1 MSMNKKAIETLFDDQ
16 DNLQEIMSDTI
27 YLTVESLDED
37 ATFEDAIEECMR
49 RFNIIASE
57 YVATELFGYDFETYY
72 DSHDQ
77 ELTADIL
84 QFKID
89 GHEDGEEAFTKIV
102 AERLE
107 LCPTQYRFIHTKD

>member
-16 DNLQEIMSDTI
+16 ENLQEMMSDAI
-27 YLTVESLDED
+27 CLAEESLDED
-37 ATFEDAIEECMR
+37 ATFSEAIEECMH

-57 YVATELFGYDFETYY
+57 YVATELFNYNLETYY
-72 DSHDQ
+72 DSHNQ

-89 GHEDGEEAFTKIV
+89 GHKDGEKAFLD
-102 AERLE
+102 AFCESLS
-107 LCPTQYRFIHTKD
+107 CN